1 MGGRG
6 ELFFQ
11 KKKNNQKFIVEALF
25 KKREKKKERKKVACA
40 IHSGVTVCKSRRNG
54 TPTALK
60 EQEERNLS
68 AQ

>member
-11 KKKNNQKFIVEALF
+11 KKKTTRNLLLRHCL
-25 KKREKKKERKKVACA
+25 KKEKKKEKEKEIACA
-40 IHSGVTVCKSRRNG
+40 IHSGVTVSRSRRNG
-54 TPTALK
+54 TPTALN

-68 AQ
+68 GQ